1 MATVVKDFN
10 SNQRKKKYDGK
21 HYHIEFEFGF
31 GDGGVWEAE
40 RWHNKM

>member
-10 SNQRKKKYDGK
+10 SNQRKKDDGK

-31 GDGGVWEAE
+31 GGGVWEAE